1 MRFENNGIHSSLLS
15 VLTLGFFM
23 TTNTTAPYNNII
35 NAIHNNSG
43 LNKDLFNYYVEA
55 VNGESIFELSET
67 ELTILEFIRKKKK
80 KVSLNLELSQENPK
94 TGQVIQKFAPSEKF
108 SSDLLSYKHTPYQYV
123 VSIS

>member
-1 MRFENNGIHSSLLS
+1 
-15 VLTLGFFM
+15 M
-23 TTNTTAPYNNII
+23 TTANKSPYNEII
-35 NAIHNNSG
+35 TAINGNAG
-43 LNKDLFNYYVEA
+43 LSKDLFNYYVET

-67 ELTILEFIRKKKK
+67 ELTILEFIRSQGK
-80 KVSLNLELSQENPK
+80 KVSLNLELSQENTK

>member
-1 MRFENNGIHSSLLS
+1 
-15 VLTLGFFM
+15 M
-23 TTNTTAPYNNII
+23 TTNTTAPYNNIM

-43 LNKDLFNYYVEA
+43 LSKDLFNYYVEA

-67 ELTILEFIRKKKK
+67 ELTILEFIRSQGK

-94 TGQVIQKFAPSEKF
+94 SGQVIQKFAASEKF